1 MEEINVLS
9 MDAAGCF
16 FLLILLRAV
25 YVLFGGIAIW
35 YSWVKFLG
43 GFSLLCYNIMG
54 MFLVPVCCL
63 FL

>member
-1 MEEINVLS
+1 